1 MARVSEPS
9 RSELDEVSERRVG
22 VTGRL
27 DSVESNFALGVSGTV
42 VASDMLREWNILAI
56 RPMLFEVSP
65 DSPDFDS
72 GWSKDEESS
81 KE

>member
-1 MARVSEPS
+1 
-9 RSELDEVSERRVG
+9 
-22 VTGRL
+22 
-27 DSVESNFALGVSGTV
+27 
-42 VASDMLREWNILAI
+42 MLRVWNILAI
-56 RPMLFEVSP
+56 RPMLFDVIP